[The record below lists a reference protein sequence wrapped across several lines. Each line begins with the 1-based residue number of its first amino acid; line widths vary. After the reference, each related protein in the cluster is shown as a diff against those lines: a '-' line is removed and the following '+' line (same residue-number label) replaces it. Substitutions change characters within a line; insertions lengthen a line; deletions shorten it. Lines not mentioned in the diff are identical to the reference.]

1 MFVFFQDKVP
11 YRKFQGTM
19 KCRGKDFV
27 INSIVLMSDDE
38 MYLDLNTGVVSLLV
52 DST

>member
-1 MFVFFQDKVP
+1 M
-11 YRKFQGTM
+11 
-19 KCRGKDFV
+19 